1 MKETQNNYYWNEDT
15 INHFKEVSNTK
26 NALDTI
32 KEISKFIESDCELQ
46 EGENLRDLIIDL
58 INKVYTQKAAVIDVY
73 ESPTS
78 SKIIKVFY
86 DMMSFEYW
94 VEHEKPVNFGIYADQ
109 VAINGQ
115 MLLDWEELENY
126 S

>member
-1 MKETQNNYYWNEDT
+1 MKETQNKYYWNEDT
-15 INHFKEVSNTK
+15 INHFKEISKTK
-26 NALDTI
+26 DALGTI
-32 KEISKFIESDCELQ
+32 TEIGKFIESDCEIQ
-46 EGENLRDLIIDL
+46 EGENVRDLIIDL

-78 SKIIKVFY
+78 SKIIEVFY
-86 DMMSFEYW
+86 DMRSFEYW
-94 VEHEKPVNFGIYADQ
+94 VEHEKPSNFGIYADQ

>member
-15 INHFKEVSNTK
+15 ISHFKEISNTK
-26 NALDTI
+26 DALGTI

-86 DMMSFEYW
+86 DMRSFEYW
-94 VEHEKPVNFGIYADQ
+94 VEHEKPSNFGIYADQ

>member
-1 MKETQNNYYWNEDT
+1 MKETQTNYYWNEDT
-15 INHFKEVSNTK
+15 INHFREISKTK
-26 NALDTI
+26 DALGTI
-32 KEISKFIESDCELQ
+32 TEISKFIESDCELQ

-86 DMMSFEYW
+86 DMISFEYW
-94 VEHEKPVNFGIYADQ
+94 VEHEKPSNFGIYADQ

>member
-1 MKETQNNYYWNEDT
+1 MK
-15 INHFKEVSNTK
+15 VTK
-26 NALDTI
+26 T
-32 KEISKFIESDCELQ
+32 
-46 EGENLRDLIIDL
+46 NL
-58 INKVYTQKAAVIDVY
+58 IDVY

-86 DMMSFEYW
+86 DMSSFEYW
-94 VEHEKPVNFGIYADQ
+94 VEHEKPTNFGIYADQ

-115 MLLDWEELENY
+115 MLLDWDELEKY